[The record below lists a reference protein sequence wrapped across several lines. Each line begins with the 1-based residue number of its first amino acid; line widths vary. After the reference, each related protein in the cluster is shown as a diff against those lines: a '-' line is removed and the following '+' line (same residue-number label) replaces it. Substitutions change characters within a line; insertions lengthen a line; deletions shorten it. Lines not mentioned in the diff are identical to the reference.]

1 MGEDAEVRIA
11 RLEER
16 DRSDR
21 HALEEMHS
29 WMAEIAVDL
38 KTIRSRLDLL
48 DGAQSHRAYQL
59 QWVVALAAFA
69 TAMVSLIRPWR

>member
-1 MGEDAEVRIA
+1 MIEDPEVRLA

-21 HALEEMHS
+21 HALDEMHS

-38 KTIRSRLDLL
+38 KTIRSRLDVL
-48 DGAQSHRAYQL
+48 DGMQSHRAYQL
-59 QWVVALAAFA
+59 QWVVALGALA
-69 TAMVSLIRPWR
+69 TALISLIRPWR